1 MSKAKGAVLAFAAPA
16 GLLGLTLGAAWLS
29 TTTMAV
35 GNGPMRLLPFVA
47 HPAATPIPPEP
58 DQLPPTTLEKLS
70 PLQAELRNALIPFTR
85 AAALAPAQYRAN
97 DGLESPS
104 ATLQCLAS
112 AVYYEAGQEPT
123 AGQRAVAQV
132 IINRWASAPF
142 PKTICGVVQQG
153 APHSG
158 CQFTFECDGSLS
170 RTPAPAAWASARKV
184 AETALSGAVDPDVG
198 LSTHYHADYVV
209 PVWAST
215 MLKLTKIGRH
225 IFYRWAGARPV
236 ISAVSD
242 LPQPLSDPF
251 GIPSLGG
258 PVVSPTTATPP
269 PPTPTVPD
277 EVSRPATSLPDPLTS
292 YTKPPV
298 VLSPVTPTTP
308 APTPPAYPAAAEPD
322 QQESL
327 RTAPPRRAVPND
339 SLRQGPL

>member
-29 TTTMAV
+29 TTTMDA
-35 GNGPMRLLPFVA
+35 GIGPMRLLPFVP
-47 HPAATPIPPEP
+47 HPAAATISPKP
-58 DQLPPTTLEKLS
+58 DQLPPTTLEKIS
-70 PLQAELRNALIPFTR
+70 PLQAELRNSLIPFTR
-85 AAALAPAQYRAN
+85 AAALAPAQYRADN
-97 DGLESPS
+97 SVESPS
-104 ATLQCLAS
+104 AALQCLTS
-112 AVYYEAGQEPT
+112 AVYYEAGQEAT
-123 AGQRAVAQV
+123 DGQRAVAQV

-153 APHSG
+153 APHPG

-170 RTPAPAAWASARKV
+170 RPPAPAAWASARKV
-184 AETALSGAVDPDVG
+184 AETALGGAVDPDVG

-225 IFYRWAGARPV
+225 IFYRWAGARPA
-236 ISAVSD
+236 ISPVPD
-242 LPQPLSDPF
+242 LPQPLSEPF

-258 PVVSPTTATPP
+258 PVVSPTAATVPP
-269 PPTPTVPD
+269 PLPSVPD
-277 EVSRPATSLPDPLTS
+277 EVSSPATSLHTHLTS
-292 YTKPPV
+292 DTKPPI
-298 VLSPVTPTTP
+298 VLSPATSTTP
-308 APTPPAYPAAAEPD
+308 APTPPAYPAAVEPD
-322 QQESL
+322 QQAPP